1 MRLGV
6 TYNVFNGAEL
16 LKPSILTV
24 RLLSHHIVVVYSVKS
39 ITGEDAP
46 KWLVPL
52 LNGLKKD
59 GLVDTLIE
67 VVHPLFSDSL
77 KIQREKRMKYELG
90 RKRCME
96 MGCTHHMGRDVD
108 EFFDTGQL
116 RNVLDLFEHKDM
128 VLCPLY
134 DYINQPTTRARQTSP
149 LHVTAFHKAG
159 LHYEPK
165 KCPVLMDMSR
175 TVVSKSVKVLKE
187 NQLVMHHMTGVRYNQ
202 VERDRKFQ
210 GHSHFNLTGKG
221 NRDKFIE
228 NITNPSAQSFVIVPD
243 RFGVLD
249 YWQKE
254 FGRIYG
260 GQDHGFNDHDT
271 SKTSSGDERS
281 ESVGRPS

>member
-24 RLLSHHIVVVYSVKS
+24 RSLAHHIVVVYSVKS
-39 ITGEDAP
+39 ITGEEAP
-46 KWLVPL
+46 KWLMPL

-59 GLVDTLIE
+59 GLVDTLME
-67 VVHPLFSDSL
+67 VIHPLFSDSL
-77 KIQREKRMKYELG
+77 RIQREKRMKYELG

-108 EFFDTGQL
+108 EFFDTDLLKTALG
-116 RNVLDLFEHKDM
+116 LFEHEDM

-134 DYINQPTTRARQTSP
+134 DYLHQPTTRARGINT
-149 LHVTAFHKAG
+149 LHVAAFHKVG
-159 LHYEPK
+159 LHYEPR

-175 TVVSKSVKVLKE
+175 TVASRSVKVTNE
-187 NQLVMHHMTGVRYNQ
+187 SQLAMHHMTGVRYNP
-202 VERDRKFQ
+202 VEIDRKFQ

-221 NRDKFIE
+221 DRDKFRIA
-228 NITNPSAQSFVIVPD
+228 ITNPSAQSFITVPD
-243 RFGVLD
+243 TFGVLN

-260 GQDHGFNDHDT
+260 
-271 SKTSSGDERS
+271 E
-281 ESVGRPS
+281 